1 MIRLQPTTIT
11 LTASEMTDAERHSRY
26 RKHLANRE
34 CTTRTRWSTALEN
47 EETTLEH
54 AMNTR
59 IQTPDTDPSN
69 RQRIRSSPSPDVLA
83 REEDFT
89 YSTSSAGN
97 GIDREVGAVRL
108 PIRTR
113 FANVINDTI
122 HQDDNEGR
130 TVQQLL
136 TTVTQMSEQQA
147 DWQSKPGV
155 PTRNSERESTHDR
168 YQDSLET
175 TNRTVDTETMASM
188 IAAELNVTP
197 PRRNLSVYSDALPV
211 NGQPQTPRQLLEARH
226 QSRFNGAYT
235 APVRGRRIEADVG
248 DAPVTVRRRRAGRNT
263 SLVGLSL
270 ELHGLHE
277 DSQNTNDV

>member
-54 AMNTR
+54 VMNTR

-69 RQRIRSSPSPDVLA
+69 RQRIRSSSSPDVLA

-136 TTVTQMSEQQA
+136 TTV
-147 DWQSKPGV
+147 
-155 PTRNSERESTHDR
+155 
-168 YQDSLET
+168 DSLET
-175 TNRTVDTETMASM
+175 TNRPVDTETMASM

-277 DSQNTNDV
+277 DSQNTDDV

>member
-136 TTVTQMSEQQA
+136 TTV
-147 DWQSKPGV
+147 
-155 PTRNSERESTHDR
+155 
-168 YQDSLET
+168 DSLET

-277 DSQNTNDV
+277 DSQNTDDV

>member
-1 MIRLQPTTIT
+1 MGVSGEGIIKIVIMIRLQPTTIT

-136 TTVTQMSEQQA
+136 TTV
-147 DWQSKPGV
+147 
-155 PTRNSERESTHDR
+155 
-168 YQDSLET
+168 DSLET

-277 DSQNTNDV
+277 DSQNTDDV

>member
-11 LTASEMTDAERHSRY
+11 LSASEMTDAERHSRY

-69 RQRIRSSPSPDVLA
+69 RQRIRSSSSPDVLA
-83 REEDFT
+83 REEEFT

-113 FANVINDTI
+113 FFNVINDTI
-122 HQDDNEGR
+122 HQDDDEGR

-155 PTRNSERESTHDR
+155 PMRNSERESTHDR

-175 TNRTVDTETMASM
+175 TNRPVDIETMASM

-197 PRRNLSVYSDALPV
+197 PRRNLSVYSDAVPV
-211 NGQPQTPRQLLEARH
+211 SGQPQTPRQLPEARH

-235 APVRGRRIEADVG
+235 APVRGRRTEADVG

-270 ELHGLHE
+270 ELHGLYE
-277 DSQNTNDV
+277 DSQNTDDV

>member
-11 LTASEMTDAERHSRY
+11 ITASEMTDAERHSRY

-34 CTTRTRWSTALEN
+34 CTIRTHWSTALEH

-59 IQTPDTDPSN
+59 IQTPDTDPTN
-69 RQRIRSSPSPDVLA
+69 RQRIRSSSSPDVLA
-83 REEDFT
+83 REEEST

-113 FANVINDTI
+113 LANVIDDTI
-122 HQDDNEGR
+122 HQDDDEGR

-136 TTVTQMSEQQA
+136 TTV
-147 DWQSKPGV
+147 PGV

-168 YQDSLET
+168 YRDSLET
-175 TNRTVDTETMASM
+175 TNRPVDTETMASM
-188 IAAELNVTP
+188 IAEELNVTP

-211 NGQPQTPRQLLEARH
+211 HGQPQTPRQLPEARH

-270 ELHGLHE
+270 ELHGLYE
-277 DSQNTNDV
+277 DSQNTDDV

>member
-136 TTVTQMSEQQA
+136 TTV
-147 DWQSKPGV
+147 PGV

-277 DSQNTNDV
+277 DSQNTDDV

>member
-1 MIRLQPTTIT
+1 MSGEGIIKIVIMIRLQPTTIT

-136 TTVTQMSEQQA
+136 TTVVSRPLGWNVPLFAVTSIRYILQQ
-147 DWQSKPGV
+147 DQ
-155 PTRNSERESTHDR
+155 DR
-168 YQDSLET
+168 Y
-175 TNRTVDTETMASM
+175 
-188 IAAELNVTP
+188 
-197 PRRNLSVYSDALPV
+197 
-211 NGQPQTPRQLLEARH
+211 
-226 QSRFNGAYT
+226 
-235 APVRGRRIEADVG
+235 
-248 DAPVTVRRRRAGRNT
+248 VRRK
-263 SLVGLSL
+263 
-270 ELHGLHE
+270 
-277 DSQNTNDV
+277 

>member
-136 TTVTQMSEQQA
+136 TTV
-147 DWQSKPGV
+147 
-155 PTRNSERESTHDR
+155 
-168 YQDSLET
+168 DSLET

>member
-1 MIRLQPTTIT
+1 
-11 LTASEMTDAERHSRY
+11 MTDAERHSRY

-136 TTVTQMSEQQA
+136 TTV
-147 DWQSKPGV
+147 
-155 PTRNSERESTHDR
+155 
-168 YQDSLET
+168 DSLET

-277 DSQNTNDV
+277 DSQNTDDV

>member
-1 MIRLQPTTIT
+1 MGVSGEGIIKIVIMIRLQPTTIT

-136 TTVTQMSEQQA
+136 TTV
-147 DWQSKPGV
+147 
-155 PTRNSERESTHDR
+155 
-168 YQDSLET
+168 DSLET